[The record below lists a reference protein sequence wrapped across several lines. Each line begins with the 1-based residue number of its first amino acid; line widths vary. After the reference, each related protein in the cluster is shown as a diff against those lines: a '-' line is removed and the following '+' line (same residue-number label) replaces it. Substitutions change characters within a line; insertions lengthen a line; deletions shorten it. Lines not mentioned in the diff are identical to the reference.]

1 MRRPCLRK
9 DVGRV
14 RNKQGMRP
22 SAAPPHPPHTTPS
35 SKAGLWRPGTMVS
48 VAGNCAPV
56 ALAREAM
63 GIDWTNRRELA
74 EAIPPAYSEY
84 LGRQVMAYT
93 ANAEHQFSSG
103 AR

>member
-1 MRRPCLRK
+1 MLDRWAEKLTERQAIADFWEWLQSDC
-9 DVGRV
+9 DV
-14 RNKQGMRP
+14 
-22 SAAPPHPPHTTPS
+22 TDIFD
-35 SKAGLWRPGTMVS
+35 
-48 VAGNCAPV
+48 APV

-93 ANAEHQFSSG
+93 ANAGLDRQEESNV
-103 AR
+103 